1 MSNRIEELL
10 KIIRSRQEDILV
22 QMDSH
27 AQDIQG
33 LRELV
38 QEMQKSPAFDP
49 EDVSTVEDQIKSHAK
64 QHSKLAKHMEEE
76 EVSRQAH
83 EELFVY
89 LNDVIEDRQR
99 ILDSVDGSSSVLA
112 THPELLQ
119 YLARKQLNLQ
129 KIMADKLETLA
140 QPSCAAKTS

>member
-10 KIIRSRQEDILV
+10 QIIRSRQEDILA

-33 LRELV
+33 LRQLV

-49 EDVSTVEDQIKSHAK
+49 EDVSTVEDQIKKHTK
-64 QHSKLAKHMEEE
+64 QHSLLAKHMEEE
-76 EVSRQAH
+76 EASRQAH
-83 EELFVY
+83 EELFAY
-89 LNDVIEDRQR
+89 LNVVIEDRQR
-99 ILDSVDGSSSVLA
+99 ILDSADGNSHILA

-129 KIMADKLETLA
+129 KLMADKLESLA
-140 QPSCAAKTS
+140 QRSSATKA